1 MWGRMQYA
9 PTLPAGEGGVP
20 IILTITTAPPD
31 ITKAG
36 ATLHCFRNVGPG
48 LIASVRL

>member
-1 MWGRMQYA
+1 MWGVCDT
-9 PTLPAGEGGVP
+9 PLPYRQERGCSYYP
-20 IILTITTAPPD
+20 NHPRPPD

>member
-1 MWGRMQYA
+1 MWGVCDT
-9 PTLPAGEGGVP
+9 PLPYRQERGCFYYP
-20 IILTITTAPPD
+20 NHHHRPPD

-36 ATLHCFRNVGPG
+36 AALHCFRNVGPG

>member
-1 MWGRMQYA
+1 MGRMRYA
-9 PTLPAGEGGVP
+9 TTLPVGEGAVP
-20 IILTITTAPPD
+20 IILTIPAPPD